1 LEPRSSKL
9 SKPDLF
15 AFASA
20 VGMAYCEKEPFEL
33 PRCELLS
40 LDAERSL
47 SMPPFPLLVGLGDHD
62 VWVWL

>member
-1 LEPRSSKL
+1 
-9 SKPDLF
+9 
-15 AFASA
+15 
-20 VGMAYCEKEPFEL
+20 MAYCEKEPFEL